1 MKNNIHDYSDIIN
14 IKRPDFKI
22 NKMSMQDRAAQF
34 APFAAVTGHKES
46 VDEKARTTELKSEY
60 FESHKENLDY
70 KLNMIISKIDE
81 NPSIKIK
88 YFLKDR
94 YKSGGKYIV
103 KPLRLKK
110 IDYEN
115 KILIF
120 LSGEKISIK
129 NIEDIEFC

>member
-120 LSGEKISIK
+120 SSGEKISIK